1 MNLGLQDRVAIV
13 AGASRGLGRA
23 IAAELCRERARVV
36 LVARTEGPLRDAAE
50 ALRRETGGHAHH
62 VAADVSDEAD
72 VERIV
77 EETTN
82 RWGKID
88 ITVANAGGP
97 PAGSYETITPEQV
110 RRAVEVNLMSTV
122 FLAKAVTPFM
132 KRQRWGRFIALTSVS
147 VKQPLPSLAL
157 SNTARAGVVG
167 FVKSMASD
175 LAPHNVLC
183 NCVAPG
189 YMGTERVDDLL
200 AEQAGREGREP
211 KEVRAELE
219 SRIPMGRLGRPEE
232 LAALVAFLA
241 SERASYIT
249 GTTIQTDGGFVQGLL

>member
-50 ALRRETGGHAHH
+50 AIRRETGGHAHH

-72 VERIV
+72 VERII

-122 FLAKAVTPFM
+122 LLAKAVTPFM
-132 KRQRWGRFIALTSVS
+132 KRQQWGRFIALTSVS

-167 FVKSMASD
+167 FVKSMATD

-189 YMGTERVDDLL
+189 YMGTERVGDLF

-211 KEVRAELE
+211 RDVRAEIE

-249 GTTIQTDGGFVQGLL
+249 GATIQTDGGFVQGLL

>member
-50 ALRRETGGHAHH
+50 AIRRETGGHAHH

-72 VERIV
+72 VERII

-110 RRAVEVNLMSTV
+110 RRAVEVNLMSAV
-122 FLAKAVTPFM
+122 LLAKAVTPFM
-132 KRQRWGRFIALTSVS
+132 KRQQWGRFIALTSVS

-167 FVKSMASD
+167 FVKSMATD

-189 YMGTERVDDLL
+189 YMGTERVGDLF

-211 KEVRAELE
+211 RDVRAEIE

-249 GTTIQTDGGFVQGLL
+249 GATIQTDGGFVQGLL